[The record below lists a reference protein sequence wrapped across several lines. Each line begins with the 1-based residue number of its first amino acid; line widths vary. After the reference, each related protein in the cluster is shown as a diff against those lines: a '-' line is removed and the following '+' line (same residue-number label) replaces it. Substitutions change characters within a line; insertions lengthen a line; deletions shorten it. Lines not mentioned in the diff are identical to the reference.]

1 MLQVAVIRFPGSN
14 CDEDARRAA
23 AAAGLDARF
32 VWHRDV
38 SLGGAD
44 VVILPGGFSYGDYL
58 RSGAIARFSPV
69 MEAVRAHA
77 AAGGP
82 VLGICNGFQVLCEC
96 GLLPGALMR
105 NAGLTFQSR
114 PVDVRVESTDTPFT
128 NGYTAGQV
136 LRLPVAHGDGR
147 FVAPPDV
154 LAELH
159 AEGRIVLRYVRAGM
173 PDAPSNPNG
182 SDQDIA
188 GIANPAGNVVGLMP
202 HPERVADPRL
212 GPSDGAGFFRSL
224 TAWAP
229 ARAVP

>member
-1 MLQVAVIRFPGSN
+1 MRQVAVIRFPGSN
-14 CDEDARRAA
+14 CDEDTRRAA
-23 AAAGLDARF
+23 AAAGLDTRF
-32 VWHRDV
+32 VWHRET

-69 MEAVRAHA
+69 MDAVRAHA
-77 AAGGP
+77 AAGAP

-105 NAGLTFQSR
+105 NVGLAFQSR
-114 PVDVRVESTDTPFT
+114 PVDVRIESTETPFT
-128 NGYTAGQV
+128 SAYATGQV

-154 LAELH
+154 LRALQ
-159 AEGRIVLRYVRAGM
+159 AEGRVVLRYVRAGM

-182 SDQDIA
+182 SDHDIA

-224 TAWAP
+224 AAWAP
-229 ARAVP
+229 AHAVP